1 MRIPFKNIYNFCSSI
16 LNILILNIIIFY
28 KKIFLKKKIIFFYHP
43 KSELI
48 KIHSYYIKNIF
59 SKLKGFETFY
69 GAKIFFNDKN
79 FFVIKSMLVRYIY
92 GVDLF
97 VSNNVCD
104 YFTKNSIRVYIH
116 HDIYD
121 TPLVNNSKIQEL
133 SKRLCNYDH
142 IFLTS
147 KIFFNI
153 FESIFKKKIKKPKL
167 HEVGYLKLDYF
178 KSIIKKNRKFSIN
191 KIILAPTNF
200 STFPKYSLQN
210 YIFQILDILLKNNIS
225 VIYRPHP
232 SNRNDYKILNVITF
246 FKKNKLFKYDN
257 SENYIKEYLSTSI
270 MITDISGTAYTYAF
284 LSGNPVIFFSPNE
297 YNLVKDE
304 YLELNYIKDR
314 SKIGIVVKDLKNLIK
329 AIKVIKLKKK
339 TYRNNIYKLR
349 SFFSS
354 KNTTQI
360 LNHKFNNLIDNAV

>member
-1 MRIPFKNIYNFCSSI
+1 MRILFKNIYNFCFSI
-16 LNILILNIIIFY
+16 LNILFLNIIIFY
-28 KKIFLKKKIIFFYHP
+28 KKIFLRKKIIFFYHP
-43 KSELI
+43 KSELV

-59 SKLKGFETFY
+59 SKLKKFETFY
-69 GAKIFFNDKN
+69 GARIFFNDKN
-79 FFVIKSMLVRYIY
+79 FFVIKSILVRYIY

-104 YFTKNSIRVYIH
+104 HFTRNSVRVYIH

-133 SKRLCNYDH
+133 SIRLSNYDH

-147 KIFFNI
+147 KIFFHL
-153 FESIFKKKIKKPKL
+153 FESIFKKNIKKPKL
-167 HEVGYLKLDYF
+167 HEIGYLKLNYF
-178 KSIIKKNRKFSIN
+178 KRINRKRKKFSAN

-200 STFPKYSLQN
+200 ISFPRYSLQN

-232 SNRNDYKILNVITF
+232 SNRNNRKILNVINF

-257 SENYIKEYLSTSI
+257 SENYIKDYLSSSI

-297 YNLVKDE
+297 YSLVKDE

-314 SKIGIVVKDLKNLIK
+314 SKIGIVVEDLKKLIK

-339 TYRNNIYKLR
+339 TYRNNINKLR
-349 SFFSS
+349 SFFNS

-360 LNHKFNNLIDNAV
+360 LNDKFNNLINDAV